1 MNIYDLNEIY
11 EMLKRNG
18 YVEKEDNISSSIPD
32 IDPSGGADSNCCA
45 NVNLDIPGGFQDI
58 DPIVFITIGEVI
70 GNIIS
75 GSVPFNV
82 AVAISNWL
90 NLVGQAIETYGAQ
103 QQYFQNGPGRYYDL
117 RYKNV
122 NNPFC
127 SCNSKESNYN
137 SEDNSEGSNKKSS
150 ESLEIIIEELKDQIE
165 KLKARVSFLEKTIVD
180 NMNP

>member
-58 DPIVFITIGEVI
+58 DPIVFLTIGEVI

-103 QQYFQNGPGRYYDL
+103 QQYFQNGPGRYYEL

-122 NNPFC
+122 SNPFC
-127 SCNSKESNYN
+127 SCNSKESNGNSQNN
-137 SEDNSEGSNKKSS
+137 SEDSNTESS
-150 ESLEIIIEELKDQIE
+150 ERLESVIEELREQIE
-165 KLKARVSFLEKTIVD
+165 QLKARVVFLEKALVD
-180 NMNP
+180 SMNP